1 MLRSA
6 IYFILYGVIH
16 ILAEIAALV
25 VIVEVSSTGHEL
37 LLPPLT
43 GRVVASAS
51 DLITFLRTLK
61 EIHQRSVD

>member
-25 VIVEVSSTGHEL
+25 VIVEVSSTGHKL
-37 LLPPLT
+37 LLPPLA
-43 GRVVASAS
+43 GRVIVSAS
-51 DLITFLRTLK
+51 DLIAFLRTLK